1 MVSRA
6 FKLRVR
12 RRFRLRK
19 RQVENI
25 GAQAEAQLER
35 NLFRRLERLRDVRR
49 FIASWLLLLVLLGG
63 CMVVQI
69 RALGGYY
76 QTLTP
81 VPGGTINEGIVG
93 SFTNANPVYATS
105 SVDLAVSRLL
115 FSSLY
120 TYNDKN
126 QLVGSLADGPWKAD
140 PEGMVYTVKLRPDVT
155 WHDGKPLTADDIV
168 FTYQV
173 IQNPDA
179 NSPLNASWRDIEVVA
194 IN

>member
-35 NLFRRLERLRDVRR
+35 NLFCRLERLRDVRR

-69 RALGGYY
+69 RASGG
-76 QTLTP
+76 
-81 VPGGTINEGIVG
+81 
-93 SFTNANPVYATS
+93 
-105 SVDLAVSRLL
+105 
-115 FSSLY
+115 
-120 TYNDKN
+120 
-126 QLVGSLADGPWKAD
+126 WC
-140 PEGMVYTVKLRPDVT
+140 
-155 WHDGKPLTADDIV
+155 
-168 FTYQV
+168 
-173 IQNPDA
+173 
-179 NSPLNASWRDIEVVA
+179 
-194 IN
+194 